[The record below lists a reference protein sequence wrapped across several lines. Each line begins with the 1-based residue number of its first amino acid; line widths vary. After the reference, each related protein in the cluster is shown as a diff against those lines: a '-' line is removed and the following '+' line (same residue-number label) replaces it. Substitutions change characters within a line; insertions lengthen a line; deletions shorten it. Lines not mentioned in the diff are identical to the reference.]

1 MARNV
6 KTYNPKEI
14 NIAFGSHIVT
24 GYAEDSFVSIEP
36 SGDGTTKKVGADG
49 EVTRSISP
57 DRTFSVKVTVDQMS
71 ESNSYFQEMYN
82 RDQQTGDA
90 IEPLMVQDMKG
101 GMLFSADEAWI
112 PKPSTHGFGKAA
124 GTREWEIHTGPATLD
139 E

>member
-24 GYAEDSFVSIEP
+24 GYAEDSFVTLSP
-36 SGDGTTKKVGADG
+36 AGDGTTKKVGADG

-112 PKPSTHGFGKAA
+112 PKPSTRGFGKAA

>member
-1 MARNV
+1 
-6 KTYNPKEI
+6 
-14 NIAFGSHIVT
+14 
-24 GYAEDSFVSIEP
+24 
-36 SGDGTTKKVGADG
+36 
-49 EVTRSISP
+49 
-57 DRTFSVKVTVDQMS
+57 MS

-101 GMLFSADEAWI
+101 GMLFSADRSLGPQA
-112 PKPSTHGFGKAA
+112 STRGFGKAA

>member
-6 KTYNPKEI
+6 KTYIPKEI

-101 GMLFSADEAWI
+101 GMLISADEAWI
-112 PKPSTHGFGKAA
+112 PKPSTRGFGKAA